1 MSLPVGQQRVIDK
14 VESALRAGEP
24 ALESM
29 FAIFA
34 RLNDGEPVTAEPVAV
49 TRRRWLRPGNSMY
62 AIVLIPVMFAAIV
75 AGALLGGS
83 ARTTGACE
91 AGYSV
96 GGVSPVANR
105 TSCATAEKALSNTA
119 LSNTGLS
126 NTGASST
133 RAASTVRSAGHV
145 SCPSPASASGPPPA
159 SRFTTMTGG
168 DQVFSPPVRADTA
181 NAGLPGV
188 C

>member
-1 MSLPVGQQRVIDK
+1 MSLPAGQQRVIDR
-14 VESALRAGEP
+14 VESALRDGEP

-34 RLNDGEPVTAEPVAV
+34 QLNEGEPVAAESLQSS
-49 TRRRWLRPGNSMY
+49 RKRWPRPGNSMY
-62 AIVLIPVMFAAIV
+62 AIVLIPVMFAAIL

-83 ARTTGACE
+83 ARSAGACE

-96 GGVSPVANR
+96 GGVSPLANR
-105 TSCATAEKALSNTA
+105 TSCATPAKALAGNATA
-119 LSNTGLS
+119 GSVAR
-126 NTGASST
+126 GAGT
-133 RAASTVRSAGHV
+133 ASCAPLAGPVR
-145 SCPSPASASGPPPA
+145 PA
-159 SRFTTMTGG
+159 SRLTTTTGG

-181 NAGLPGV
+181 SPA

>member
-1 MSLPVGQQRVIDK
+1 MSLPAGQQRVIDR
-14 VESALRAGEP
+14 VESALRDGEP

-34 RLNDGEPVTAEPVAV
+34 RLNEGEPVAAESLQSS
-49 TRRRWLRPGNSMY
+49 RKRWPRPGNSMY
-62 AIVLIPVMFAAIV
+62 AIVLIPVMFAAIL

-83 ARTTGACE
+83 ARSAGACE

-96 GGVSPVANR
+96 GGVSPLANR
-105 TSCATAEKALSNTA
+105 TSCATPAKALAGNA
-119 LSNTGLS
+119 
-126 NTGASST
+126 APAQ
-133 RAASTVRSAGHV
+133 AASAKAAGNATAGSVARGAGTASCAPLAGPVR
-145 SCPSPASASGPPPA
+145 PA
-159 SRFTTMTGG
+159 SRLTTTTGG

-181 NAGLPGV
+181 SPA